1 MLRMR
6 KGEIMTLFEP
16 HNMPFA
22 IALGLM
28 VILAVVQLI
37 GVADFGD
44 ADFDLDADGDGL
56 PDAGMLDGLLTL
68 LGIGR
73 VPLTIWLALFLFL
86 FAGIGL
92 SIQELATDMSGSPL
106 YAWLAAVIAGG
117 AAIPVTG
124 VFARPLGRILPK
136 DHTTAVD
143 TQSLIGRRATISV
156 GVARAGS
163 PARAKVKDVHGQTHH
178 VMVEPHEASSEI
190 HAGDEVLLVRREGNQ
205 FYATALAERRLSPT
219 QVN

>member
-1 MLRMR
+1 
-6 KGEIMTLFEP
+6 MTLFEP

-22 IALGLM
+22 AALGIML
-28 VILAVVQLI
+28 ILAIVQMI

-44 ADFDLDADGDGL
+44 ADVDLDLDGEGL
-56 PDAGMLDGLLTL
+56 PDAGMFDGLLTL

-73 VPLTIWLALFLFL
+73 IPLTIWLALFLL
-86 FAGIGL
+86 MFAGIGL
-92 SIQELATDMSGSPL
+92 SMQELATSLTGSPL
-106 YAWLAAVIAGG
+106 YSWLAALIAGV

-124 VFARPLGRILPK
+124 VFARPLGRIMPK
-136 DHTTAVD
+136 DHTTAVS
-143 TQSLIGRRATISV
+143 TESLVGRRATISI

-163 PARAKVKDVHGQTHH
+163 PARARVKDIHGQTHR
-178 VMVEPHEASSEI
+178 VMVEPHEESSEL
-190 HAGDEVLLVRREGNQ
+190 HEGDEVLLVRREGNQ

>member
-1 MLRMR
+1 
-6 KGEIMTLFEP
+6 MTLLEP

-22 IALGLM
+22 AALVIML
-28 VILAVVQLI
+28 ILAIVQLI
-37 GVADFGD
+37 GIADFGD

-56 PDAGMLDGLLTL
+56 PDAGMFDGLLTL

-92 SIQELATDMSGSPL
+92 SVQELATSLTGSPL
-106 YAWLAAVIAGG
+106 DSWLAALIAGV
-117 AAIPVTG
+117 AALPVTG

-136 DHTTAVD
+136 DHTTAVS
-143 TQSLIGRRATISV
+143 TESLIGRRATITD
-156 GVARAGS
+156 GVARTGS
-163 PARAKVKDVHGQTHH
+163 PARARVKDVHGQTHY

-190 HAGDEVLLVRREGNQ
+190 HAGDEVLLVRREGGQ
-205 FYATALAERRLSPT
+205 FFATALAERRLSPT
-219 QVN
+219 QLN

>member
-1 MLRMR
+1 
-6 KGEIMTLFEP
+6 MTLLEP

-22 IALGLM
+22 AALAIML
-28 VILAVVQLI
+28 VLAIVQMI

-44 ADFDLDADGDGL
+44 ADVDLDMDGEGM
-56 PDAGMLDGLLTL
+56 PDVGMFDGLLTL

-92 SIQELATDMSGSPL
+92 SIQELAQSLTGGPL
-106 YAWLAAVIAGG
+106 YSWLAALIAGV
-117 AAIPVTG
+117 AALPVTG
-124 VFARPLGRILPK
+124 IFARPLGRILPK
-136 DHTTAVD
+136 DHTTAVS
-143 TQSLIGRRATISV
+143 TESLVGRRATISI

-163 PARAKVKDVHGQTHH
+163 PARARVKDIHGQTHR
-178 VMVEPHEASSEI
+178 VMVEPHEAASEL
-190 HAGDEVLLVRREGNQ
+190 HEGDEVLLVRREGNQ

-219 QVN
+219 QVNQ

>member
-1 MLRMR
+1 
-6 KGEIMTLFEP
+6 MTLLEP

-22 IALGLM
+22 AALVIML
-28 VILAVVQLI
+28 ILAIVQLI

-44 ADFDLDADGDGL
+44 ADVDLDTDGESL
-56 PDAGMLDGLLTL
+56 PDASMLDGLLTV

-92 SIQELATDMSGSPL
+92 SIQELAANLTGNPL
-106 YAWLAAVIAGG
+106 YSWLAALIAGV
-117 AAIPVTG
+117 AALPVTG
-124 VFARPLGRILPK
+124 IFARPLGRIMPK
-136 DHTTAVD
+136 DHTTAVSTD
-143 TQSLIGRRATISV
+143 SLVGRRARITDGI
-156 GVARAGS
+156 ARQAS
-163 PARAKVKDVHGQTHH
+163 PARARVKDVHGQSHY
-178 VMVEPHEASSEI
+178 VMVEPHEASSEL

>member
-1 MLRMR
+1 
-6 KGEIMTLFEP
+6 MTLLEP

-22 IALGLM
+22 AAL
-28 VILAVVQLI
+28 VIMLVLAVVQLI

-44 ADFDLDADGDGL
+44 ADVDLDADSDGL

-73 VPLTIWLALFLFL
+73 VPLTIWLAVFLFL

-92 SIQELATDMSGSPL
+92 SVQELAQNLTGSPL
-106 YAWLAAVIAGG
+106 YGWLAALIAAG

-124 VFARPLGRILPK
+124 VFARPLGALLPK
-136 DHTTAVD
+136 DHTTAVN
-143 TQSLIGRRATISV
+143 TESLLGRRAKITV

-163 PARAKVKDVHGQTHH
+163 PARARVKDVHGQTHH
-178 VMVEPHEASSEI
+178 VMVEPHEEASEL
-190 HAGDEVLLVRREGNQ
+190 HADDEVLLVRREGNL
-205 FYATALAERRLSPT
+205 FYATALAERRLSPAT
-219 QVN
+219 N

>member
-1 MLRMR
+1 
-6 KGEIMTLFEP
+6 MTLLEP

-22 IALGLM
+22 AALVIML
-28 VILAVVQLI
+28 ILAIVQLI

-44 ADFDLDADGDGL
+44 ADVDLDVDGEGL
-56 PDAGMLDGLLTL
+56 PDASMLDGLLTL

-92 SIQELATDMSGSPL
+92 SIQELAGSLTGSPL
-106 YAWLAAVIAGG
+106 YSWLAALIAGG
-117 AAIPVTG
+117 AALPVTG
-124 VFARPLGRILPK
+124 ILARPLGRVMPK
-136 DHTTAVD
+136 DHTTAVN
-143 TQSLIGRRATISV
+143 TGSLVGRRAKITD

-163 PARAKVKDVHGQTHH
+163 PARARVKDVHGQAHY
-178 VMVEPHEASSEI
+178 VMVEPHEETSEL
-190 HAGDEVLLVRREGNQ
+190 HAGDEVLLVRREGNT

-219 QVN
+219 PVEI

>member
-1 MLRMR
+1 
-6 KGEIMTLFEP
+6 MTLFEP

-92 SIQELATDMSGSPL
+92 SIQEFATDMTGNPL

-219 QVN
+219 QTS

>member
-1 MLRMR
+1 
-6 KGEIMTLFEP
+6 MTLLEP
-16 HNMPFA
+16 HNLPFA
-22 IALGLM
+22 AALVVML
-28 VILAVVQLI
+28 VLAVVQLI

-44 ADFDLDADGDGL
+44 TDIDASGDADGM
-56 PDAGMLDGLLTL
+56 PDANMFDGLLTL

-92 SIQELATDMSGSPL
+92 SIQELATDMTGSPL

-136 DHTTAVD
+136 DHTTAVA
-143 TQSLIGRRATISV
+143 TESLIGRRATISV

-163 PARAKVKDVHGQTHH
+163 PARASVKDVHGQTHH

-190 HAGDEVLLVRREGNQ
+190 HAGDEALLVRREGNQ

>member
-1 MLRMR
+1 
-6 KGEIMTLFEP
+6 MTLLEP

-22 IALGLM
+22 AALVIML
-28 VILAVVQLI
+28 ILAIVQLI
-37 GVADFGD
+37 GIAHFGD

-56 PDAGMLDGLLTL
+56 PDAGMFDGLLTL

-92 SIQELATDMSGSPL
+92 SVQELATSLTGSPL
-106 YAWLAAVIAGG
+106 DSWLAAVIAGV
-117 AAIPVTG
+117 AALPVTG

-136 DHTTAVD
+136 DHTTAVS
-143 TQSLIGRRATISV
+143 TESLIGRRATITD
-156 GVARAGS
+156 GVARTGS
-163 PARAKVKDVHGQTHH
+163 PARARVKDVHGQTHY

-190 HAGDEVLLVRREGNQ
+190 HAGDEVLLVRREGGQ

-219 QVN
+219 Q

>member
-1 MLRMR
+1 
-6 KGEIMTLFEP
+6 MTLLEP

-22 IALGLM
+22 AALVIML
-28 VILAVVQLI
+28 ILAIVQLI

-44 ADFDLDADGDGL
+44 ADVDMEVDADGM

-92 SIQELATDMSGSPL
+92 SIQELAASLTGGPL
-106 YAWLAAVIAGG
+106 YSWLAALIAGV
-117 AAIPVTG
+117 AALPVTG
-124 VFARPLGRILPK
+124 IFARPLGRIMPK
-136 DHTTAVD
+136 DHTTAVSTD
-143 TQSLIGRRATISV
+143 SLVGRRARITD
-156 GVARAGS
+156 GVARQAS
-163 PARAKVKDVHGQTHH
+163 PARARVKDVHGQSHY
-178 VMVEPHEASSEI
+178 VMVEPHEASSEL

-219 QVN
+219 VNR